1 MKTRPFGKRFSKAVI
16 ILTFALSLTLVA
28 ACGTSEAPATDS
40 GAPASSSAPA
50 PAPAQQTEPAQ
61 QEPAP
66 AAASSQPSQQPAA
79 PASSSEAS
87 ASAPAPAAA
96 PRPAGRSTLVPT
108 PTPAPVAVVM
118 EETAATGVLNVAYS
132 QLGPPKFIPKLSGSP
147 QSSINMSVVW
157 ESMWHSDPQGNV
169 IPRLVKE
176 WSVSDDGNV
185 WTLHLEENVPFHKG
199 KGNMTA
205 QDIIWSMDNI
215 VSEGTVS
222 GRLAQRQTIFYAEG
236 GGMTAVDDHTLQVD
250 TTANG
255 PRFDLTWYSTS
266 ALLTGALPVMS
277 QAHVESLG
285 EERAGVEDPIG
296 TGPWQHVEH
305 KTSEVWNLEAV
316 PDHWRKT
323 PNFAELNVREIAEE
337 STRIANFQA
346 GKVDSIHM
354 SLESLPVL
362 EAVPDT
368 KFLVLPGGGQTHI
381 NIHGQ
386 MFVDRD
392 DLGTPRNSSLPWIS
406 SNADLN
412 SVEWEQARKV
422 REAMSIAI
430 DRDLIVEELLG
441 GAGEVNHVFGWMGHE
456 SRLNELQDTLVYEY
470 NPDRARQLLQEA
482 GYGDGFDIVMALTTR
497 PFPGTVQMGE
507 IACLMW
513 EEVGIRCAQ
522 ERSQMSAFR
531 PKFVDR
537 SHEGVNTHGV
547 GPLPEPLVTYS
558 SSLVSAGVIN
568 YGIEHPWLEEHINA
582 AMATFDDEERFAL
595 QREVAQWVFDNV
607 VILPMYKVN
616 WIFPLG
622 PNVDTWDMACCDARV
637 LFDLEYAPHRR

>member
-1 MKTRPFGKRFSKAVI
+1 MAFRSFRKTALFGVI
-16 ILTFALSLTLVA
+16 ALALALVV
-28 ACGTSEAPATDS
+28 ACGAAEETVPEPEPASQPQAQAQTQPSAPSEPAAAPA
-40 GAPASSSAPA
+40 AESSAPA
-50 PAPAQQTEPAQ
+50 AEPTG
-61 QEPAP
+61 
-66 AAASSQPSQQPAA
+66 SSQLATSQ
-79 PASSSEAS
+79 
-87 ASAPAPAAA
+87 SAPAPTAA

-108 PTPAPVAVVM
+108 PTPAPVVEVM
-118 EETAATGVLNVAYS
+118 EETPTAGVLNIGYS

-147 QSSINMSVVW
+147 QTSINISVLW
-157 ESMWHSDPQGNV
+157 ESMWHSDSNGNV

-185 WTLHLEENVPFHKG
+185 WTLHLEENIPFHKG

-205 QDIIWSMDNI
+205 QDMIWSMDNI

-266 ALLTGALPVMS
+266 ALLTGALPIMS
-277 QAHVESLG
+277 QAHFESLG

-305 KTSEVWNLEAV
+305 KTSEVWKLEAV
-316 PDHWRKT
+316 QDHWRKT
-323 PNFAELNVREIAEE
+323 PNFAELNIWEIAEE

-346 GKVDSIHM
+346 GKMDSIHM

-362 EAVPDT
+362 EQVEGV
-368 KFLVLPGGGQTHI
+368 KFLRLPGGGQTHI

-386 MFVDRD
+386 MYIDRP

-406 SNADLN
+406 SNPDLN

-430 DRDLIVEELLG
+430 DRELIVETLLG
-441 GAGEVNHVFGWMGHE
+441 GAGEVNSTFGWMGHE
-456 SRLNELQDTLVYEY
+456 ARLNELQDTLVYEY
-470 NPDRARQLLQEA
+470 NPERAKQLLEEA

-507 IACLMW
+507 VACVMW
-513 EEVGIRCAQ
+513 EEIGIRCAQ

-558 SSLVSAGVIN
+558 SSLVAAGVIN
-568 YGIEHPWLEEHINA
+568 YGIEHPWLDAKIAE
-582 AMATFDDEERFAL
+582 AMETFDDEQRFAL
-595 QREVAQWVFDNV
+595 QREVAQWVFDNA

-622 PNVDTWDMACCDARV
+622 PNVDTWEMACCDARV

>member
-1 MKTRPFGKRFSKAVI
+1 MATRTFRKTALFGI
-16 ILTFALSLTLVA
+16 IFLSITLIV
-28 ACGTSEAPATDS
+28 ACGASESPATEPVTSPQASQTQAQPAAPAQPEPAAPATDS
-40 GAPASSSAPA
+40 AVASPPSGSSQAVASSSAPA
-50 PAPAQQTEPAQ
+50 PTL
-61 QEPAP
+61 
-66 AAASSQPSQQPAA
+66 
-79 PASSSEAS
+79 
-87 ASAPAPAAA
+87 A

-108 PTPAPVAVVM
+108 PTPAPVM
-118 EETAATGVLNVAYS
+118 EAAEQEEAAGTLNVAYS

-185 WTLHLEENVPFHKG
+185 WTLHLEEDVPFHKG

-305 KTSEVWNLEAV
+305 KTSEVWKLEAV

-323 PNFAELNVREIAEE
+323 PNFAELNIWEIAEE

-346 GKVDSIHM
+346 GKMDSIHM
-354 SLESLPVL
+354 SLESKPVV
-362 EAVPDT
+362 EQVPGV
-368 KFLVLPGGGQTHI
+368 KFIVLPGGGQTHI

-386 MFVDRD
+386 MYVDRP

-406 SNADLN
+406 SNPDVN
-412 SVEWEQARKV
+412 SAEWEQARKV
-422 REAMSIAI
+422 REAMSVAI
-430 DRDLIVEELLG
+430 DRELIVEEILG

-456 SRLNELQDTLVYEY
+456 ARLNELQDSLVYEY
-470 NPDRARQLLQEA
+470 NPERAKQLLEEA
-482 GYGDGFDIVMALTTR
+482 GYGDGFDIIMALTTR

-507 IACLMW
+507 VACLMW
-513 EEVGIRCAQ
+513 EEIGIRCAQ

-558 SSLVSAGVIN
+558 SSLVSAGIIN
-568 YGIEHPWLEEHINA
+568 YGIEHPWLNDKIAE
-582 AMATFDDEERFAL
+582 AMATFDDEQRFAH
-595 QREVAQWVFDNV
+595 QREIAQWVFDNV

-622 PNVDTWDMACCDARV
+622 PNLDPWDMACCDARV
-637 LFDLEYAPHRR
+637 LFDLEHAPHRR

>member
-1 MKTRPFGKRFSKAVI
+1 MPFNHYGKSAIFGV
-16 ILTFALSLTLVA
+16 LLLALALVV
-28 ACGTSEAPATDS
+28 ACGASE
-40 GAPASSSAPA
+40 
-50 PAPAQQTEPAQ
+50 EPAAVP
-61 QEPAP
+61 EP
-66 AAASSQPSQQPAA
+66 AAASQPQAQAQPAA
-79 PASSSEAS
+79 PSQPQAAPEAMSSAQGTEPSGSGEAAGASQG
-87 ASAPAPAAA
+87 APAATSA
-96 PRPAGRSTLVPT
+96 PSRPAVRSTLVPT
-108 PTPAPVAVVM
+108 PTPAPVVEVVEEQAAV
-118 EETAATGVLNVAYS
+118 GILNVGYS

-147 QSSINMSVVW
+147 QSSINMSVLW

-176 WSVSDDGNV
+176 WSVSDDGNI

-205 QDIIWSMDNI
+205 QDMIWSMDNI

-266 ALLTGALPVMS
+266 ALLTGALPIMS

-285 EERAGVEDPIG
+285 EEKAGVEDPIG

-305 KTSEVWNLEAV
+305 KTSEVWKLEAV

-323 PNFAELNVREIAEE
+323 PYFAELNIWEVAEE

-346 GKVDSIHM
+346 GKMDSIHM
-354 SLESLPVL
+354 SLESLPVV

-368 KFLVLPGGGQTHI
+368 KFIVLPGGGQTHI

-386 MFVDRD
+386 MYIDRP

-406 SNADLN
+406 SNPDLN
-412 SVEWEQARKV
+412 SAEWEQARKV
-422 REAMSIAI
+422 REAMSIAL
-430 DRDLIVEELLG
+430 DRELIVEELLG

-456 SRLNELQDTLVYEY
+456 SRLNELQDTLIYEY
-470 NPDRARQLLQEA
+470 NPDRAKQLLEEA
-482 GYGDGFDIVMALTTR
+482 GYGDGFDIIMALTTR

-507 IACLMW
+507 VACLMW
-513 EEVGIRCAQ
+513 EEIGIRCAQ

-558 SSLVSAGVIN
+558 SSLVSAGIIN
-568 YGIEHPWLEEHINA
+568 YGIEHPWLDAKIAE
-582 AMATFDDEERFAL
+582 AMATFDDEQRFAY

-637 LFDLEYAPHRR
+637 MFDLEHAPHRR

>member
-1 MKTRPFGKRFSKAVI
+1 MAFRSFRKTALFGVI
-16 ILTFALSLTLVA
+16 ALALALVV
-28 ACGTSEAPATDS
+28 ACGAAEETVPEPEPASQPQVQAQTQPSAPSEPAAAPA
-40 GAPASSSAPA
+40 AESSAPA
-50 PAPAQQTEPAQ
+50 AEPTG
-61 QEPAP
+61 
-66 AAASSQPSQQPAA
+66 SSQLATSQ
-79 PASSSEAS
+79 
-87 ASAPAPAAA
+87 SAPAPTAA

-108 PTPAPVAVVM
+108 PAPVVEVM
-118 EETAATGVLNVAYS
+118 EETPTAGVLNIGYS

-147 QSSINMSVVW
+147 QTSINISVLW
-157 ESMWHSDPQGNV
+157 ESMWHSDSNGNV

-185 WTLHLEENVPFHKG
+185 WTLHLEENIPFHKG

-205 QDIIWSMDNI
+205 QDMIWSMDNI

-266 ALLTGALPVMS
+266 ALLTGALPIMS
-277 QAHVESLG
+277 QAHFESLG

-305 KTSEVWNLEAV
+305 KTSEVWKLEAV
-316 PDHWRKT
+316 QDHWRKT
-323 PNFAELNVREIAEE
+323 PNFAELNIWEIAEE

-346 GKVDSIHM
+346 GKMDSIHM

-362 EAVPDT
+362 EQVEGV
-368 KFLVLPGGGQTHI
+368 KFLRLPGGGQTHI

-386 MFVDRD
+386 MYIDRP

-406 SNADLN
+406 SNPDLN

-430 DRDLIVEELLG
+430 DRELIVETLLG
-441 GAGEVNHVFGWMGHE
+441 GAGEVNSTFGWMGHE
-456 SRLNELQDTLVYEY
+456 ARLNELQDTLVYEY
-470 NPDRARQLLQEA
+470 NPERAKQLLEEA

-507 IACLMW
+507 VACVMW
-513 EEVGIRCAQ
+513 EEIGIRCAQ

-558 SSLVSAGVIN
+558 SSLVAAGVIN
-568 YGIEHPWLEEHINA
+568 YGIEHPWLDAKIAE
-582 AMATFDDEERFAL
+582 AMETFDDEQRFAL
-595 QREVAQWVFDNV
+595 QREVAQWVFDNA

-622 PNVDTWDMACCDARV
+622 PNVDTWEMACCDARV

>member
-1 MKTRPFGKRFSKAVI
+1 MPTLNLGRWIVLGLFA
-16 ILTFALSLTLVA
+16 ILLVSVV
-28 ACGTSEAPATDS
+28 ACGASEAPATEPQA
-40 GAPASSSAPA
+40 APQAQAQPQAEPSAPSQSAAAVSSAPA
-50 PAPAQQTEPAQ
+50 AAPSG
-61 QEPAP
+61 
-66 AAASSQPSQQPAA
+66 SSQPATSQ
-79 PASSSEAS
+79 
-87 ASAPAPAAA
+87 SAPAPTST

-108 PTPAPVAVVM
+108 PTPAPVVEPVV
-118 EETAATGVLNVAYS
+118 EQAAAGTLNIGYS
-132 QLGPPKFIPKLSGSP
+132 QLGPPKFTPKLSGSP
-147 QSSINMSVVW
+147 QTAINLSSVW
-157 ESMWHSDPQGNV
+157 ESMWHSDSSGNV

-215 VSEGTVS
+215 ISEGTVS
-222 GRLAQRQTIFYAEG
+222 GRLAQRRTIFYAEG

-277 QAHVESLG
+277 GAHVESLG
-285 EERAGVEDPIG
+285 EEKAAVEDPIG
-296 TGPWQHVEH
+296 TGSWQHVEH
-305 KTSEVWNLEAV
+305 KTSEVWKLEAV

-323 PNFAELNVREIAEE
+323 PNFAELNIWEIAEE
-337 STRIANFQA
+337 ATRIANFQA
-346 GKVDSIHM
+346 GKMDSIHM
-354 SLESLPVL
+354 SLESLPVI
-362 EAVPDT
+362 EQVEGV
-368 KFLVLPGGGQTHI
+368 KFLRLPGGGQTHI

-386 MFVDRD
+386 MYIDRE

-406 SNADLN
+406 SNPDVN
-412 SVEWEQARKV
+412 SAEWEQARKV

-430 DRDLIVEELLG
+430 DRELIVETILG
-441 GAGEVNHVFGWMGHE
+441 GAAEVNSVFGWMGHE
-456 SRLNELQDTLVYEY
+456 ARLNELQDSLVYEY
-470 NPDRARQLLQEA
+470 NPERAKQLLEEA
-482 GYGDGFDIVMALTTR
+482 DYGDGFEIVMALTTR
-497 PFPGTVQMGE
+497 PFPGTVQQGE
-507 IACLMW
+507 ATCVMW
-513 EEVGIRCAQ
+513 EEIGIRCLQ

-558 SSLVSAGVIN
+558 SSLVSGGIIN
-568 YGIEHPWLEEHINA
+568 YGIEHPWLDAKIAE
-582 AMATFDDEERFAL
+582 AMETFDDEQRFAL

-622 PNVDTWDMACCDARV
+622 PNVDTWEMACCDARV

>member
-1 MKTRPFGKRFSKAVI
+1 MALKSFRQTALSGIV
-16 ILTFALSLTLVA
+16 ALSLALLVA
-28 ACGTSEAPATDS
+28 CGASESPPAESVTSPQSPQTQAQPAAPSQPEPAAPAADS
-40 GAPASSSAPA
+40 AVASPPSVSSQAAESSSAPA
-50 PAPAQQTEPAQ
+50 PAAG
-61 QEPAP
+61 
-66 AAASSQPSQQPAA
+66 
-79 PASSSEAS
+79 
-87 ASAPAPAAA
+87 

-108 PTPAPVAVVM
+108 PTPAPVMEAVEQV
-118 EETAATGVLNVAYS
+118 EAAGTLNVAYS

-147 QSSINMSVVW
+147 QSSINMSVLW
-157 ESMWHSDPQGNV
+157 ESMWHSDSQGNV

-185 WTLHLEENVPFHKG
+185 WTLHLEEDVPFHKG
-199 KGNMTA
+199 KGNVTA

-305 KTSEVWNLEAV
+305 KTSEVWKLEAV

-323 PNFAELNVREIAEE
+323 PNFAELNIWEIAEE

-346 GKVDSIHM
+346 GKMDSIHM
-354 SLESLPVL
+354 SLESKPVV
-362 EAVPDT
+362 EQVPGV
-368 KFLVLPGGGQTHI
+368 KFIVLPGGGQTHI

-386 MFVDRD
+386 MYVDRPE
-392 DLGTPRNSSLPWIS
+392 LGTPRNSSLPWIS
-406 SNADLN
+406 SNPDVN
-412 SVEWEQARKV
+412 SAEWEHARKV
-422 REAMSIAI
+422 REAMSVAI
-430 DRDLIVEELLG
+430 DRELIVEEILG

-456 SRLNELQDTLVYEY
+456 ARLNELQDSLVYEY
-470 NPDRARQLLQEA
+470 NPERARQLLEEA
-482 GYGDGFDIVMALTTR
+482 GYGDGFDIIMALTTR

-507 IACLMW
+507 VACLMW
-513 EEVGIRCAQ
+513 EEIGIRCAQ

-568 YGIEHPWLEEHINA
+568 YGIEHPWLNDKIAE
-582 AMATFDDEERFAL
+582 AMATFDDEQRFAH
-595 QREVAQWVFDNV
+595 QREIAQWVFDNV

-622 PNVDTWDMACCDARV
+622 PNVDPWDMACCDARV

>member
-1 MKTRPFGKRFSKAVI
+1 MATATAKTTAWITLGRTIIVSL
-16 ILTFALSLTLVA
+16 ILTLALALAV
-28 ACGTSEAPATDS
+28 ACGSAEAPTA
-40 GAPASSSAPA
+40 
-50 PAPAQQTEPAQ
+50 
-61 QEPAP
+61 
-66 AAASSQPSQQPAA
+66 
-79 PASSSEAS
+79 
-87 ASAPAPAAA
+87 APAAA
-96 PRPAGRSTLVPT
+96 PASPAAAPAAEPAMPAATAAPVAAAASAAAPSSSAAPANQGPAPTSGPVVKSTLVPT
-108 PTPAPVAVVM
+108 PTPAPIAAPQVAQEVVG
-118 EETAATGVLNVAYS
+118 TLNIAYS

-147 QSSINMSVVW
+147 QSAINMSSVW
-157 ESMWHSDPQGNV
+157 ESMWHSDSKGNV

-176 WSVSDDGNV
+176 WSVSPDGNV
-185 WTLHLEENVPFHKG
+185 WTLHLEEGVPFHKG
-199 KGNMTA
+199 KGEMTA

-236 GGMTAVDDHTLQVD
+236 GGMTAIDDHTLQVD

-266 ALLTGALPVMS
+266 ALLTGALPVMNK
-277 QAHVESLG
+277 AHVEALG

-296 TGPWQHVEH
+296 TGPWRHVEH
-305 KTSEVWNLEAV
+305 KTSEVWKLEAV
-316 PDHWRKT
+316 EDHWRKT
-323 PNFAELNVREIAEE
+323 PNFAELNIWEIAEE

-346 GKVDSIHM
+346 GKMDSIHM

-362 EAVPDT
+362 EQVEGV
-368 KFLVLPGGGQTHI
+368 KFLRLPGGGQTHI

-386 MFVDRD
+386 MYIDRPE
-392 DLGTPRNSSLPWIS
+392 LGTPRNSALPWIS
-406 SNADLN
+406 ANPDVN
-412 SVEWEQARKV
+412 SAEWEQARKV
-422 REAMSIAI
+422 REAMSISL
-430 DRDLIVEELLG
+430 DRQLIVDELLG
-441 GAGEVNHVFGWMGHE
+441 GAGEVNNVFGWMGHDA
-456 SRLNELQDTLVYEY
+456 RLNELQETLVYEY
-470 NPDRARQLLQEA
+470 NPERARQLLEEA
-482 GYGDGFDIVMALTTR
+482 GYGDGIDINMALTTR

-513 EEVGIRCAQ
+513 EEIGIRCAQ

-558 SSLVSAGVIN
+558 SSLVSAGIIN
-568 YGIEHPWLEEHINA
+568 YGIEHPWLDAKIA
-582 AMATFDDEERFAL
+582 QAMSTFDDEERFAL

-607 VILPMYKVN
+607 AILPMYRVN

-622 PNVDTWDMACCDARV
+622 PNLDPWDMACCDARV
-637 LFDLEYAPHRR
+637 MFDLEYAPHRR

>member
-1 MKTRPFGKRFSKAVI
+1 MSVKFFRKSVIFGMLLMTLA
-16 ILTFALSLTLVA
+16 LVA
-28 ACGTSEAPATDS
+28 ACGASEAPTA
-40 GAPASSSAPA
+40 
-50 PAPAQQTEPAQ
+50 
-61 QEPAP
+61 
-66 AAASSQPSQQPAA
+66 
-79 PASSSEAS
+79 
-87 ASAPAPAAA
+87 APAPAAPSQPQAQAQPAA
-96 PRPAGRSTLVPT
+96 PSQPQAAAEAMSSAQATEPSGSGEAAGASQSAPAATSVPSRPAVRSTLVPT
-108 PTPAPVAVVM
+108 PTPAPVVEVVEEQSAV
-118 EETAATGVLNVAYS
+118 GILNIGYS

-147 QSSINMSVVW
+147 QSSINMSVLW

-176 WSVSDDGNV
+176 WSVSDDGNI

-205 QDIIWSMDNI
+205 QDMIWSMDNI

-266 ALLTGALPVMS
+266 ALLTGALPIMS

-285 EERAGVEDPIG
+285 EEKAGVEDPIG

-305 KTSEVWNLEAV
+305 KTSEVWKLEAV
-316 PDHWRKT
+316 SDHWRKT
-323 PNFAELNVREIAEE
+323 PYFAELNIWEVAEE

-346 GKVDSIHM
+346 GKMDSIHM
-354 SLESLPVL
+354 SLESLPVV

-368 KFLVLPGGGQTHI
+368 KFIVLPGGGQTHI

-386 MFVDRD
+386 MYIDRP

-406 SNADLN
+406 SNPDLN
-412 SVEWEQARKV
+412 SAEWEQARKV
-422 REAMSIAI
+422 REAMSIAL
-430 DRDLIVEELLG
+430 DRELIVEELLG

-456 SRLNELQDTLVYEY
+456 SRLNELQETLVYEY
-470 NPDRARQLLQEA
+470 DPERAKQLLEEA
-482 GYGDGFDIVMALTTR
+482 GYGDGFDIIMALTTR

-507 IACLMW
+507 VACLMW
-513 EEVGIRCAQ
+513 EEIGIRCAQ

-558 SSLVSAGVIN
+558 SSLVSAGIIN
-568 YGIEHPWLEEHINA
+568 YGIEHPWLDAKIAE
-582 AMATFDDEERFAL
+582 AMATFDDEQRFAH

-637 LFDLEYAPHRR
+637 MFDLEHAPHRR

>member
-1 MKTRPFGKRFSKAVI
+1 MASKCLRKTALFGI
-16 ILTFALSLTLVA
+16 ISLALTLLV
-28 ACGTSEAPATDS
+28 ACGASEAPAT
-40 GAPASSSAPA
+40 APEPA
-50 PAPAQQTEPAQ
+50 PQASTQTQAQPAAPAQPAAEPS
-61 QEPAP
+61 
-66 AAASSQPSQQPAA
+66 AASSQPA
-79 PASSSEAS
+79 PASQPSAAS
-87 ASAPAPAAA
+87 QSAGQETAPATTAPPAA
-96 PRPAGRSTLVPT
+96 AGRSTLVPT
-108 PTPAPVAVVM
+108 PTPAPVAEVVV
-118 EETAATGVLNVAYS
+118 EEAASGTLNIAYS

-157 ESMWHSDPQGNV
+157 ESMWHSDPQGQV
-169 IPRLVKE
+169 IPRLVKQ

-236 GGMTAVDDHTLQVD
+236 GGMTAIDDHTLQVD

-266 ALLTGALPVMS
+266 ALLTGALPIMS

-285 EERAGVEDPIG
+285 EEKAGVEDPIG

-316 PDHWRKT
+316 QDHWRKT
-323 PNFAELNVREIAEE
+323 PYFAELNIREIAEE
-337 STRIANFQA
+337 STRIANFQS

-354 SLESLPVL
+354 SLESLPVV
-362 EAVPDT
+362 EEVEGV
-368 KFLVLPGGGQTHI
+368 KFIVLPGGGQTHI

-386 MFVDRD
+386 MYIDRP

-406 SNADLN
+406 SNPDVN

-422 REAMSIAI
+422 REAMSVAI

-456 SRLNELQDTLVYEY
+456 SRLNELQETLVYEY
-470 NPDRARQLLQEA
+470 NPDRAKQLLEEA

-513 EEVGIRCAQ
+513 EEVGIRCSQ

-558 SSLVSAGVIN
+558 SSLVSSGVIN
-568 YGIEHPWLEEHINA
+568 YGIEHPWLNDKIAE
-582 AMATFDDEERFAL
+582 AMATFDDEQRFAH
-595 QREVAQWVFDNV
+595 QREIAQWVFDNV
-607 VILPMYKVN
+607 AIMPMYKVN

-637 LFDLEYAPHRR
+637 LFDLEYAPHRK

>member
-1 MKTRPFGKRFSKAVI
+1 MAAFNIRRAI
-16 ILTFALSLTLVA
+16 ILGILSLTLVA
-28 ACGTSEAPATDS
+28 LLACGASESPTA
-40 GAPASSSAPA
+40 
-50 PAPAQQTEPAQ
+50 
-61 QEPAP
+61 
-66 AAASSQPSQQPAA
+66 
-79 PASSSEAS
+79 
-87 ASAPAPAAA
+87 APAAA
-96 PRPAGRSTLVPT
+96 PDSAPSAASSAGQPAAAQPAPAATSAPAARSTLVPT
-108 PTPAPVAVVM
+108 PTPAPLAAPEVALDAVG
-118 EETAATGVLNVAYS
+118 TLNIAYS
-132 QLGPPKFIPKLSGSP
+132 QLGPPKFTPKLSGSP
-147 QSSINMSVVW
+147 QTAINLSSVW
-157 ESMWHSDPQGNV
+157 ESMWHSDSKGNV
-169 IPRLVKE
+169 IPRLIKE
-176 WSVSDDGNV
+176 WSVSPDGNV

-199 KGNMTA
+199 KGMMTA
-205 QDIIWSMDNI
+205 QDMIWSMDNI

-236 GGMTAVDDHTLQVD
+236 GGMTAIDDYTLEVD

-266 ALLTGALPVMS
+266 ALLTGALPIMS
-277 QAHVESLG
+277 KAHVESLG
-285 EERAGVEDPIG
+285 EERAAVEDPIG
-296 TGPWQHVEH
+296 TGPWQHIQH
-305 KTSEVWNLEAV
+305 KTSEVWKLGAV
-316 PDHWRKT
+316 QDHWRKT
-323 PNFAELNVREIAEE
+323 PNFAELNIWEIAEE
-337 STRIANFQA
+337 STRVANFQA
-346 GKVDSIHM
+346 GKMDSIHM

-362 EAVPDT
+362 EKVEGV
-368 KFLVLPGGGQTHI
+368 KFLRLPGGGQTHI

-386 MFVDRD
+386 MYIDRP
-392 DLGTPRNSSLPWIS
+392 DLGTPRNSALPWIS
-406 SNADLN
+406 ANPDVN

-430 DRDLIVEELLG
+430 DRELIVEELLG

-470 NPDRARQLLQEA
+470 DPERAKLLLQEA
-482 GYGDGFDIVMALTTR
+482 GYGDGFGIVMALTTR

-513 EEVGIRCAQ
+513 EEIGIRCAQ

-558 SSLVSAGVIN
+558 SSLVSVGIIN
-568 YGIEHPWLEEHINA
+568 YGIEHPWLDGKIA
-582 AMATFDDEERFAL
+582 QAMTTFDDEERFVL

-607 VILPMYKVN
+607 AILPMYKVN

-622 PNVDTWDMACCDARV
+622 PNVDTWEMACCDARV
-637 LFDLEYAPHRR
+637 MFDLEYAPHRK

>member
-1 MKTRPFGKRFSKAVI
+1 MLIPRPGKRTILGAFAV
-16 ILTFALSLTLVA
+16 LFVLVI
-28 ACGTSEAPATDS
+28 ACGSAESPTA
-40 GAPASSSAPA
+40 APA
-50 PAPAQQTEPAQ
+50 PSPVTSPTPQAEP
-61 QEPAP
+61 P
-66 AAASSQPSQQPAA
+66 AAAVPVATTAAPTANPGPAA
-79 PASSSEAS
+79 T
-87 ASAPAPAAA
+87 
-96 PRPAGRSTLVPT
+96 AGPIVQFTLVPT
-108 PTPAPVAVVM
+108 PTPAPTAPPQAVQKAV
-118 EETAATGVLNVAYS
+118 GVLNIAYS

-147 QSSINMSVVW
+147 QSAINMSSVW
-157 ESMWHSDPQGNV
+157 ESMWHSDSQGNV

-176 WSVSDDGNV
+176 WSVSPDGNV
-185 WTLHLEENVPFHKG
+185 WTLRLEEGVPFHKG
-199 KGNMTA
+199 KGEMTA
-205 QDIIWSMDNI
+205 QDVIWSMDNI

-236 GGMTAVDDHTLQVD
+236 GGMTAIDDHTLEVD

-266 ALLTGALPVMS
+266 ALLTGALPIMS
-277 QAHVESLG
+277 KAHVEALG

-305 KTSEVWNLEAV
+305 KTSEVWKLEAA

-323 PNFAELNVREIAEE
+323 PYFAELNLWEIAEE

-346 GKVDSIHM
+346 GKMDSIHM
-354 SLESLPVL
+354 ILESLPVL
-362 EAVPDT
+362 EQVEGV
-368 KFLVLPGGGQTHI
+368 KFLRLPGGGQTHI

-386 MFVDRD
+386 MYIDRP
-392 DLGTPRNSSLPWIS
+392 DLGTPRNSALPWIS
-406 SNADLN
+406 SNPDTN
-412 SVEWEQARKV
+412 SAEWEREREV

-430 DRDLIVEELLG
+430 DRQLIVDELLG
-441 GAGEVNHVFGWMGHE
+441 GAGEVNNVFGWMGHDA
-456 SRLNELQDTLVYEY
+456 RLNELKDTLVYEY
-470 NPDRARQLLQEA
+470 NPERARQLLEEA
-482 GYGDGFDIVMALTTR
+482 GYGDGVDINMALTTR

-513 EEVGIRCAQ
+513 EEIGIHCAQ

-558 SSLVSAGVIN
+558 SSLVSAGIIN
-568 YGIEHPWLEEHINA
+568 YGIEHPWLDEKIA
-582 AMATFDDEERFAL
+582 RAMSIFDDAERFAL

-607 VILPMYKVN
+607 VILPMYRVN

-622 PNVDTWDMACCDARV
+622 PNLDTWEMACCDARV
-637 LFDLEYAPHRR
+637 MFDLEYAPHRR

>member
-1 MKTRPFGKRFSKAVI
+1 MATCFTRKAIVLFI
-16 ILTFALSLTLVA
+16 LSLTLVA
-28 ACGTSEAPATDS
+28 LLACG
-40 GAPASSSAPA
+40 
-50 PAPAQQTEPAQ
+50 
-61 QEPAP
+61 
-66 AAASSQPSQQPAA
+66 AAESPTA
-79 PASSSEAS
+79 
-87 ASAPAPAAA
+87 APAAA
-96 PRPAGRSTLVPT
+96 PASAASAESSAPQPAAAQPAPSGSAAPSSSAASVPAAAAAPAASSAPASPAATSAPGARSTLVPT
-108 PTPAPVAVVM
+108 PTPAPIVEPVMAQDAV
-118 EETAATGVLNVAYS
+118 GVLNIAYS
-132 QLGPPKFIPKLSGSP
+132 QLGPPKFTPKLSGSP
-147 QSSINMSVVW
+147 QTAINLSTVW
-157 ESMWHSDPQGNV
+157 ESMWHSDSQGNV

-176 WSVSDDGNV
+176 WSVSSDGNV

-199 KGNMTA
+199 KGMMTA
-205 QDIIWSMDNI
+205 QDMIWSMDNI

-236 GGMTAVDDHTLQVD
+236 GGMTAIDDHTLEVD
-250 TTANG
+250 TTSNG

-277 QAHVESLG
+277 GAHVESLG
-285 EERAGVEDPIG
+285 EDKAAVEDAVG
-296 TGPWQHVEH
+296 TGPWQHIEH
-305 KTSEVWNLEAV
+305 KTSEVWKLEAV
-316 PDHWRKT
+316 QDHWRKT
-323 PNFAELNVREIAEE
+323 PNFAELNIWEIAEE
-337 STRIANFQA
+337 STRIANFQS
-346 GKVDSIHM
+346 GKMDSIHM
-354 SLESLPVL
+354 SLESLPVI
-362 EAVPDT
+362 EQVEGV
-368 KFLVLPGGGQTHI
+368 KFLRLPGGGQTHI

-386 MFVDRD
+386 MYIDRP

-406 SNADLN
+406 SNPDVT

-430 DRDLIVEELLG
+430 DRELIVETLLG
-441 GAGEVNHVFGWMGHE
+441 GAAEVNSVFGWMGHE
-456 SRLNELQDTLVYEY
+456 ARLNELQDTLVYEY
-470 NPDRARQLLQEA
+470 NPERAKQLLEEA

-507 IACLMW
+507 ATCVMW
-513 EEVGIRCAQ
+513 EEIGIRCAQ

-558 SSLVSAGVIN
+558 SSLVSAGIIN
-568 YGIEHPWLEEHINA
+568 YGIEHPWLDAKIAE
-582 AMATFDDEERFAL
+582 AMGTFDDEERFAL
-595 QREVAQWVFDNV
+595 QREVAQWVFHNA

-637 LFDLEYAPHRR
+637 MFDLEYAPHRK

>member
-1 MKTRPFGKRFSKAVI
+1 MGAKRFRKTALFGI
-16 ILTFALSLTLVA
+16 ITFALILVV
-28 ACGTSEAPATDS
+28 ACGASESPATQPEPAPQSSAQTQVQPAAPAQS
-40 GAPASSSAPA
+40 QSAPA
-50 PAPAQQTEPAQ
+50 AVA
-61 QEPAP
+61 EPAP
-66 AAASSQPSQQPAA
+66 AAAPAQGSQTAAQQ
-79 PASSSEAS
+79 
-87 ASAPAPAAA
+87 SAPAPTPV

-108 PTPAPVAVVM
+108 PTPAPVAEVV
-118 EETAATGVLNVAYS
+118 EQEAAAGTLNVGYS

-222 GRLAQRQTIFYAEG
+222 GRLAQRRTIFYAEG

-305 KTSEVWNLEAV
+305 KTSEVWKLEAV
-316 PDHWRKT
+316 QDHWRKT
-323 PNFAELNVREIAEE
+323 PYFAELNIWEIAEE

-346 GKVDSIHM
+346 GKMDSIHM
-354 SLESLPVL
+354 SLESKPVV
-362 EAVPDT
+362 EQVEGT
-368 KFLVLPGGGQTHI
+368 KFLILPGGGQTHI

-386 MFVDRD
+386 MYVDRS

-406 SNADLN
+406 SNPDVTSA
-412 SVEWEQARKV
+412 EWEQARKV
-422 REAMSIAI
+422 REAMSVAI
-430 DRDLIVEELLG
+430 DRELIVEELLG

-456 SRLNELQDTLVYEY
+456 SRLNELQDSLVYEY
-470 NPDRARQLLQEA
+470 DPERAGQLLEEA
-482 GYGDGFDIVMALTTR
+482 GYGDGFDIIMALTTR

-558 SSLVSAGVIN
+558 SSLVSAGIIN
-568 YGIEHPWLEEHINA
+568 YGIEHPWLNDKIGE
-582 AMATFDDEERFAL
+582 AMATFDDEQRFAL
-595 QREVAQWVFDNV
+595 QREIAQWVFDNV
-607 VILPMYKVN
+607 AILPMYKVN

-622 PNVDTWDMACCDARV
+622 PNIDVWDMACCDARV
-637 LFDLEYAPHRR
+637 LFDLEHTPHRR